1 MPTQPQPLVA
11 SMLLLLL
18 MSMTNACTSSKPNE
32 PENKK
37 QISNGKTTINAPISA
52 SKALDPDAEQ
62 SYEQHPKYDE
72 VAAEKLIAMKIAE
85 AEKITKYYANL
96 DSNAEKKRN
105 QREQI
110 LENAINQS
118 EKNGEPFEQRIAHMN
133 ALADFYTEQGTYSKA
148 IALQEQILKIRE
160 ATLGKESPEVLLSI
174 DKIIKL
180 PGQSDLDYKRRK
192 ELVTRS
198 LVFREKASNK
208 NDPDLAETLSELAYL
223 NHWEGEYEV
232 DAPLFK
238 RALNI
243 WKNILKK
250 DPSNVRALLGCQ
262 KIYAELEL
270 DSKAKTYFWQA
281 LEAIRKKHGRNSPEE
296 ATQLGYS
303 GCFTYKRH
311 KKLLEKALS
320 LEEKLYGRESLEAA
334 STLMLRG
341 SLERLIKNFG
351 QVPTEFKHTLAKPF
365 YQRSFEIRKN
375 ALPPNHPD
383 TADAL
388 FEIAS
393 CDFSEN
399 KYAEAEPLYW
409 LAINMDVNSYGLKS
423 PRVAYKLKEGPCLLY
438 HTRKRWADYQLLSEF
453 AQKYAQKTPA
463 PARPPKYDL

>member
-11 SMLLLLL
+11 AMLLFLL
-18 MSMTNACTSSKPNE
+18 MSITNACTSSKPNE

-37 QISNGKTTINAPISA
+37 QISNGKTTINAPISV

-72 VAAEKLIAMKIAE
+72 AAAEKLIAMKIAE
-85 AEKITKYYANL
+85 AEKVTKYYANL
-96 DSNAEKKRN
+96 DSNAENKRN

-110 LENAINQS
+110 LEAALNQS
-118 EKNGEPFEQRIAHMN
+118 EKNEEPFEQRIAHMS
-133 ALADFYTEQGTYSKA
+133 ALADFYTEQGTYPKA
-148 IALQEQILKIRE
+148 IALEEQILKIRE
-160 ATLGKESPEVLLSI
+160 DNLGKESPEVLLSI

-180 PGQSDLDYKRRK
+180 PGQAHLDYKRRK

-198 LVFREKASNK
+198 LLFREKTSNK
-208 NDPDLAETLSELAYL
+208 NDPDLAETLWELADI

-238 RALNI
+238 RALSI

-250 DPSNVRALLGCQ
+250 DPSNVRALLGCE
-262 KIYAELEL
+262 KIYAEVGL

-281 LEAIRKKHGRNSPEE
+281 LQAMRKKNGLNSPEE
-296 ATQLGYS
+296 ASQLEHSGYFPS
-303 GCFTYKRH
+303 RQH

-320 LEEKLYGRESLEAA
+320 IKEKLYGRESLEAA
-334 STLMLRG
+334 STLFLLG
-341 SLERLIKNFG
+341 RLIRHFEQDPGELNN
-351 QVPTEFKHTLAKPF
+351 TLAKLF
-365 YQRSFEIRKN
+365 YQRVFKIRKN

-388 FEIAS
+388 FAIAS
-393 CDFSEN
+393 CDFLQD

-409 LAINMDVNSYGLKS
+409 LAINMDVKTYGLKS
-423 PRVAYKLKEGPCLLY
+423 HEVAYKLEQGPCLLY
-438 HTRKRWADYQLLSEF
+438 HTRKRWADYHLLSEF
-453 AQKYAQKTPA
+453 AQKHAQKTPA

>member
-1 MPTQPQPLVA
+1 MPTQPQPIIAVT
-11 SMLLLLL
+11 LLLLL
-18 MSMTNACTSSKPNE
+18 MSITNACTSSKPNE

-37 QISNGKTTINAPISA
+37 QISNGKTTINSPISA
-52 SKALDPDAEQ
+52 SKALDPDPEQ

-85 AEKITKYYANL
+85 AEKVTKYYANL
-96 DSNAEKKRN
+96 DSTAENKRN

-110 LENAINQS
+110 LEAALNQS
-118 EKNGEPFEQRIAHMN
+118 EKNEEPFEQRIAHMS
-133 ALADFYTEQGTYSKA
+133 ALADFYTEQGTYPKV
-148 IALQEQILKIRE
+148 IALEEQILKIRE
-160 ATLGKESPEVLLSI
+160 DNLGKESPEVLLSI

-180 PGQSDLDYKRRK
+180 PGQAHLDYKRRK

-198 LVFREKASNK
+198 LEFREKASNK
-208 NDPDLAETLSELAYL
+208 NDPDLAETLWELAYI

-238 RALNI
+238 RALSI

-262 KIYAELEL
+262 EIYAELEL

-303 GCFTYKRH
+303 GCFPCRQHKR
-311 KKLLEKALS
+311 LLEKALS
-320 LEEKLYGRESLEAA
+320 IEEKLYGRESLEAA
-334 STLMLRG
+334 STLILLG
-341 SLERLIKNFG
+341 SLERLIRQFEH
-351 QVPTEFKHTLAKPF
+351 PTEFKRTLAKPF
-365 YQRSFEIRKN
+365 YQRSFKIRKN

-393 CDFSEN
+393 CDFFED

-409 LAINMDVNSYGLKS
+409 LAINMDIKTYGLKS
-423 PRVAYKLKEGPCLLY
+423 PRVAYKLEQGPCLLY
-438 HTRKRWADYQLLSEF
+438 HTRKRWAYYQLLDEF